1 MERDDLPALSARL
14 AQRITELTRDL
25 AGEPSHRG
33 RTEWRYRGRDGG
45 NEALRVFVSGP
56 KTGGWVDFHADASGD
71 ALALIAHLRRVP
83 LREAISWAR
92 GWLGEAAGHRNT
104 PARVERPQPPPEPPR
119 EPPATLDTARRI
131 WRECVHAE
139 GTPAE
144 AYLAGRGL
152 RLEPGAPLRFHPA
165 CPREAERLP
174 AMVALMTSPETGE
187 PCGVH
192 RTYLAPDGRDR
203 LRDAKGRAML
213 GRAGVVRLVPDEE
226 VTLGLGIGEGIE
238 TCLAVLQGFGWR
250 PIWAATS
257 AGSIARFPVLAG
269 IEALTVFADADGPG
283 LAAARTCIARWKD
296 AGREARLLAPPAGD
310 FNDLAREAA

>member
-1 MERDDLPALSARL
+1 MKDALPDLFARL
-14 AQRITELTRDL
+14 GQHMAELAREL
-25 AGEPSHRG
+25 IGAEPTHRG
-33 RTEWRYRGRDGG
+33 RTEWRWRAKGSLAVEVDGPRRGLWHDH
-45 NEALRVFVSGP
+45 EAG
-56 KTGGWVDFHADASGD
+56 TGGD

-92 GWLGEAAGHRNT
+92 AWLGEAAGDRNT
-104 PARVERPQPPPEPPR
+104 PARVERPQPSPEPPR
-119 EPPATLDTARRI
+119 EPPATLDAARRI
-131 WRECVHAE
+131 WRECVPAE

-152 RLEPGAPLRFHPA
+152 RLETGAPLRFHPA

-238 TCLAVLQGFGWR
+238 TCLAVLQGFAWR

-257 AGSIARFPVLAG
+257 AGSIARFSVLAG
-269 IEALTVFADADGPG
+269 IEDLTVLADADGPG
-283 LAAARTCIARWKD
+283 LAAARACIARWRE
-296 AGREARLLAPPAGD
+296 AGREARLLAPLKGD
-310 FNDLAREAA
+310 FNDLVRGAAR